1 MGDFFTYVVDA
12 ELYLGLIWL
21 VSYLWINQHIWYPK
35 VFVKSTVATKCPTS
49 QLQSPRLATSE
60 QIFGTPW
67 YDGLFI
73 DQVNKVGFSKLIP
86 FLQSIM
92 MNRRRDGKRKVGFLS
107 RQCVI
112 FLFVQV
118 RVDELEET
126 EEDMSRDYLSFP
138 KRDAPSSKRG
148 SVKASDTT
156 TRIYACA
163 TMWHETEDEM
173 LEMLKSIFR

>member
-1 MGDFFTYVVDA
+1 
-12 ELYLGLIWL
+12 
-21 VSYLWINQHIWYPK
+21 
-35 VFVKSTVATKCPTS
+35 
-49 QLQSPRLATSE
+49 
-60 QIFGTPW
+60 
-67 YDGLFI
+67 
-73 DQVNKVGFSKLIP
+73 
-86 FLQSIM
+86 M
-92 MNRRRDGKRKVGFLS
+92 MNRRRDGMRKVGFLS

-112 FLFVQV
+112 FLFIQV
-118 RVDELEET
+118 RLDELEET

-148 SVKASDTT
+148 SVKSSDTT

>member
-1 MGDFFTYVVDA
+1 M
-12 ELYLGLIWL
+12 
-21 VSYLWINQHIWYPK
+21 
-35 VFVKSTVATKCPTS
+35 
-49 QLQSPRLATSE
+49 QSPRLATSE

-73 DQVNKVGFSKLIP
+73 DQVDNVGFSKLIHP
-86 FLQSIM
+86 PQSIM
-92 MNRRRDGKRKVGFLS
+92 MNRRRDGMRKVGFLS
-107 RQCVI
+107 RKCVL

-118 RVDELEET
+118 RLDELEE
-126 EEDMSRDYLSFP
+126 EEHMSRDYLSFP
-138 KRDAPSSKRG
+138 KKDAPSSKRG

-173 LEMLKSIFR
+173 LEMLKSIFRWSLTCIIHLTSQGGLRLLKETSRPKVLWSGRP